1 MKTVRFAAAGASFA
15 TAALIAAGFA
25 AQVTLAWEAVGPK
38 AATEAAVAAP
48 AFQRLDPI
56 VVVASREPIQRLE
69 PIVVVGRKA
78 ETPSA

>member
-1 MKTVRFAAAGASFA
+1 MKTVRFAAVGASFA

-25 AQVTLAWEAVGPK
+25 AQVTLAWEAVRPK
-38 AATEAAVAAP
+38 AAPEVAVAAAP

-69 PIVVVGRKA
+69 PIVVVGPPRA
-78 ETPSA
+78 